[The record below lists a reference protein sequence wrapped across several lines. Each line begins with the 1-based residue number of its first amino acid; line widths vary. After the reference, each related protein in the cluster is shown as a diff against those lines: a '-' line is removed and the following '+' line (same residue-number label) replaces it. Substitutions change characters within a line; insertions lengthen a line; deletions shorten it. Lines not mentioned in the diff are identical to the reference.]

1 MLFYLKIFLYKRK
14 MKKFLL
20 ILINFFLFLI
30 FVNFDFSIATALDFY
45 PEVNAICAVAID
57 GKTGKILYA
66 KNPHLKIPPAST
78 VKLVT
83 AMVVLDRLSLS
94 EKIKISKNAEQT
106 PSVAPKLYEGE
117 VYTVKD
123 LLYLLLMKSSNQ
135 AAVALAE
142 AVAGSEENFSI
153 LMNKKVYSLGLKNSH
168 FVTASGLPAP
178 NQYTTPYELA
188 IIFYEALKYPLIKEI
203 ISTPVK
209 VITSE
214 TGRTLIIKNTNKLLD
229 DSEPE
234 INIIGGKT
242 GFTRASKHCLVNGAY
257 VEDKL
262 IITSVLGSPN
272 RESLWR
278 DSKNLINFAKMVL
291 DHKISPVYITTVVNT
306 NVLANE
312 NFKKPQSRIY
322 KKAKLGYNKYAKK
335 IGSKKMIAKRISSKK
350 ILTKKDS
357 KKTFVKSKNSS
368 IAKNIKIKH
377 TKS

>member
-1 MLFYLKIFLYKRK
+1 MKK
-14 MKKFLL
+14 MKKLL
-20 ILINFFLFLI
+20 FIFIVFFLFLI
-30 FVNFDFSIATALDFY
+30 FVNFNLCKATTYDVY
-45 PEVNAICAVAID
+45 PEINAICAVAID

-66 KNPHLKIPPAST
+66 KNPHLKFPPAST
-78 VKLVT
+78 AKLVT
-83 AMVVLDRLSLS
+83 AMVVLDHLSLS
-94 EKIKISKNAEQT
+94 EKIKISKNAEQI
-106 PSVAPKLYEGE
+106 PSASPKLYEDE

-123 LLYLLLMKSSNQ
+123 LLYLMLMKSSNQ

-142 AVAGSEENFSI
+142 AVAGSEENFSMF
-153 LMNKKVYSLGLKNSH
+153 MNRKVYSLGLKNSH

-209 VITSE
+209 IITSE

-229 DSEPE
+229 NSESE

-272 RESLWR
+272 RESLWQ

-291 DHKISPVYITTVVNT
+291 DHKISPIYITTVVNT
-306 NVLANE
+306 GVLVNR
-312 NFKKPQSRIY
+312 NFKNSQSKIY
-322 KKAKLGYNKYAKK
+322 KKSKSGYNKYTKK
-335 IGSKKMIAKRISSKK
+335 KGSKKMLVKKKGSKK
-350 ILTKKDS
+350 VL
-357 KKTFVKSKNSS
+357 VKSKKSS
-368 IAKNIKIKH
+368 IAKNIKIKN
-377 TKS
+377 TRS

>member
-1 MLFYLKIFLYKRK
+1 MKK
-14 MKKFLL
+14 MKKLL
-20 ILINFFLFLI
+20 FIFIVFFLFLI
-30 FVNFDFSIATALDFY
+30 FVNFNLSKANTPDFY
-45 PEVNAICAVAID
+45 PEINAICAVAID

-83 AMVVLDRLSLS
+83 AMVVLDSLSLS

-106 PSVAPKLYEGE
+106 PSVSPKLYEGE

-153 LMNKKVYSLGLKNSH
+153 LMNKKIYSLGLKNSH

-203 ISTPVK
+203 ISTPVEI
-209 VITSE
+209 ITSV

-272 RESLWR
+272 RESLWQ
-278 DSKNLINFAKMVL
+278 DSKNLINFAKLVL
-291 DHKISPVYITTVVNT
+291 EHKISPVYITTVVNT
-306 NVLANE
+306 SVLVNE

-322 KKAKLGYNKYAKK
+322 RKAKSGYNKYAKK
-335 IGSKKMIAKRISSKK
+335 KGSKKMIAKKMGSKRM
-350 ILTKKDS
+350 LTKKGS
-357 KKTFVKSKNSS
+357 KKMFVKSKKSS
-368 IAKNIKIKH
+368 IAKNIRIKN
-377 TKS
+377 TRS